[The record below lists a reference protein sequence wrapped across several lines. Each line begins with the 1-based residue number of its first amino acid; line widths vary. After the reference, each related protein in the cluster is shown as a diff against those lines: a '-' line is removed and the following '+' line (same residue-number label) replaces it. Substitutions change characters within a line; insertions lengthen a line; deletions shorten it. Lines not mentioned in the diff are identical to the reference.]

1 MSVAKAIRIGPY
13 VLPNNLALAPMA
25 GVTDLPFRLLC
36 RRMGAGI
43 AAGEMLTSDVR
54 LWHTEKSR
62 RRMDHTGEAE
72 PRVVQIAGGD
82 PEMMADAARRNVDAG
97 AQIIDINM
105 GCPAKKVCNK
115 AAGSALMKDEP
126 LVRHILEAVVNAVS
140 VPVTL
145 KMRTGWDPEHRN
157 GVTIARMAEA
167 IGIQALAVHGRT
179 RACMYR
185 GAAEYETI
193 RAIKQS
199 VAIPIFAN
207 GDIDSP
213 NKAKLV
219 LEQTGADGLMVGR
232 SAQGRPWI
240 FREIEAFLR
249 TSHVAAEPSLA
260 EVRDI
265 MRAHLRDL
273 HAFYGEEAGVRVARK
288 HIDWY
293 ARGRAAGHALRHA
306 VMQAEDAT
314 TQLACADAYFDSL
327 VETYGAEKKNESSSR
342 ADRKTC
348 AARAAA
354 ADDVCRSARLLLCDV
369 ERAQARPAL

>member
-1 MSVAKAIRIGPY
+1 
-13 VLPNNLALAPMA
+13 
-25 GVTDLPFRLLC
+25 
-36 RRMGAGI
+36 
-43 AAGEMLTSDVR
+43 VR
-54 LWHTEKSR
+54 
-62 RRMDHTGEAE
+62 
-72 PRVVQIAGGD
+72 Q
-82 PEMMADAARRNVDAG
+82 
-97 AQIIDINM
+97 
-105 GCPAKKVCNK
+105 
-115 AAGSALMKDEP
+115 
-126 LVRHILEAVVNAVS
+126 ILEAVVAAVS
-140 VPVTL
+140 APVTL

-157 GVTIARMAEA
+157 GIAIARMAEA

-185 GAAEYETI
+185 GEAEYETI

-199 VAIPIFAN
+199 VSIPIFAN

-213 NKAKLV
+213 YKAKLV

-232 SAQGRPWI
+232 NAQGRPWI
-240 FREIEAFLR
+240 FREIDAYLR
-249 TSHVAAEPSLA
+249 ASIVSAAPSLA

-265 MRAHLRDL
+265 MLAHLRDL

-306 VMQAEDAT
+306 VMQAEDAQ

-327 VETYGAEKKNESSSR
+327 VETYGAKKKNESSSR

-354 ADDVCRSARLLLCDV
+354 ADDDRGGARVLLRDA
-369 ERAQARPAL
+369 ERPQTGPALRAGPA

>member
-1 MSVAKAIRIGPY
+1 MFRIGPY
-13 VLPNNLALAPMA
+13 ELPNNLALAPMA

-62 RRMDHTGEAE
+62 RRMDHSGEPE

-82 PEMMADAARRNVDAG
+82 PSMMAEAAQRNVDAG

-115 AAGSALMKDEP
+115 AAGSALMRDEP
-126 LVRHILEAVVNAVS
+126 LVRAILEAVVGAVS

-145 KMRTGWDPEHRN
+145 KMRTGWDGANKNAPS
-157 GVTIARMAEA
+157 IARMAED

-179 RACMYR
+179 RACMYE
-185 GAAEYETI
+185 GEAEYETI
-193 RAIKQS
+193 RSIKQQ
-199 VAIPIFAN
+199 VRIPLFAN

-213 NKAKLV
+213 RKAKFV
-219 LEQTGADGLMVGR
+219 LEQTGADGLMIGR

-240 FREIEAFLR
+240 FREIDAFLR
-249 TSHVAAEPSLA
+249 TGQELTTPSIA

-265 MRAHLRDL
+265 MLAHLRDL

-288 HIDWY
+288 HVDWY
-293 ARGRAAGHALRHA
+293 AKGHAPGHALRHA
-306 VMQAEDAT
+306 VMQAKDAQ
-314 TQLACADAYFDSL
+314 TQLDCAHAFFEALAANDKSLSDA
-327 VETYGAEKKNESSSR
+327 A
-342 ADRKTC
+342 
-348 AARAAA
+348 
-354 ADDVCRSARLLLCDV
+354 
-369 ERAQARPAL
+369 

>member
-1 MSVAKAIRIGPY
+1 MRIGPY
-13 VLPNNLALAPMA
+13 ELVNNLALAPMA

-62 RRMDHTGEAE
+62 RRMDHSGEPE

-82 PEMMADAARRNVDAG
+82 PEMMAEAAQRNVDAG

-115 AAGSALMKDEP
+115 AAGSALMRDEP
-126 LVRHILEAVVNAVS
+126 LVRAILEAVVKAVN

-145 KMRTGWDPEHRN
+145 KMRTGWDPDHRN
-157 GVTIARMAEA
+157 GLAIARIAES
-167 IGIQALAVHGRT
+167 IGVQALAIHGRT
-179 RACMYR
+179 RACMYQ
-185 GAAEYETI
+185 GNAEYDTI
-193 RAIKQS
+193 RAIRQS
-199 VAIPIFAN
+199 VSIPIFAN
-207 GDIDSP
+207 GDIDSAA
-213 NKAKLV
+213 KAKHV
-219 LEQTGADGLMVGR
+219 LEQTGVAGLMIGR

-240 FREIEAFLR
+240 FREIL
-249 TSHVAAEPSLA
+249 AALNGEFFVPPSIA

-265 MRAHLRDL
+265 MLAHLRDL

-293 ARGRAAGHALRHA
+293 AKSRASAPALRQA
-306 VMQAEDAT
+306 VMQATDAT
-314 TQLACADAYFDSL
+314 TQIDRVQAYFNALEEAPEESL
-327 VETYGAEKKNESSSR
+327 SS
-342 ADRKTC
+342 
-348 AARAAA
+348 AA
-354 ADDVCRSARLLLCDV
+354 
-369 ERAQARPAL
+369 

>member
-1 MSVAKAIRIGPY
+1 MRIGPY
-13 VLPNNLALAPMA
+13 TLSSNLALAPMA

-36 RRMGAGI
+36 RRMGAGL

-54 LWHTEKSR
+54 LWSTEKSR

-82 PEMMADAARRNVDAG
+82 PQMMAEAAQRNVDAG
-97 AQIIDINM
+97 AEIIDINL

-126 LVRHILEAVVNAVS
+126 LVRSIVEAVVKAVKA
-140 VPVTL
+140 PVTL
-145 KMRTGWDPEHRN
+145 KMRTGWDPDHRN
-157 GVTIARMAEA
+157 GVAIARMAEA
-167 IGIQALAVHGRT
+167 IGVQALAVHGRT
-179 RACMYR
+179 RACMFQ
-185 GAAEYETI
+185 GNAEYETI
-193 RAIKQS
+193 RTIRQNVS
-199 VAIPIFAN
+199 IPIFAN

-213 NKAKLV
+213 RKAKFV

-240 FREIEAFLR
+240 FREIAAYLR
-249 TSHVAAEPSLA
+249 DGSVTPEPSIE

-265 MRAHLRDL
+265 MLAHLRDL

-293 ARGRAAGHALRHA
+293 ARGRPAGHAFRHA
-306 VMQAEDAT
+306 VMQAEDAQ
-314 TQLACADAYFDSL
+314 TQLASARAYFDAVADAGDKL
-327 VETYGAEKKNESSSR
+327 ES
-342 ADRKTC
+342 
-348 AARAAA
+348 AA
-354 ADDVCRSARLLLCDV
+354 
-369 ERAQARPAL
+369 

>member
-1 MSVAKAIRIGPY
+1 MRIGRY
-13 VLPNNLALAPMA
+13 ELVNNLALAPMA

-43 AAGEMLTSDVR
+43 AAGEMLTCDVR

-62 RRMDHTGEAE
+62 RRMDHSGEPE

-82 PEMMADAARRNVDAG
+82 PQMMAEAAQRNVDAG

-115 AAGSALMKDEP
+115 AAGSALMRDEP
-126 LVRHILEAVVNAVS
+126 LVQAILEAVVKAVN

-157 GVTIARMAEA
+157 GLTIARMAEA
-167 IGIQALAVHGRT
+167 SGVQALAIHGRT
-179 RACMYR
+179 RTCMYR
-185 GAAEYETI
+185 GDAEYETI
-193 RAIKQS
+193 RAIKQNVS
-199 VAIPIFAN
+199 IPIFAN
-207 GDIDSP
+207 GDIDSAA
-213 NKAKLV
+213 KAKHV
-219 LEQTGADGLMVGR
+219 LEQTGVDGLMIGR

-240 FREIEAFLR
+240 FSEILAVLNGEFF
-249 TSHVAAEPSLA
+249 VAPSIA

-265 MRAHLRDL
+265 MLAHLRDL

-293 ARGRAAGHALRHA
+293 AKSRASAPALRQA
-306 VMQAEDAT
+306 VMQATDAT
-314 TQLACADAYFDSL
+314 TQIDRVQAYFNALEEAPEESL
-327 VETYGAEKKNESSSR
+327 SS
-342 ADRKTC
+342 
-348 AARAAA
+348 AA
-354 ADDVCRSARLLLCDV
+354 
-369 ERAQARPAL
+369 